1 MSEFLFKV
9 RKESI
14 VVIIGKFLDNFC
26 VVLFGFSSELES
38 SELESDS
45 EVEEIKLSKIVDE
58 YKMKIEEIR
67 RKVKENVAVLLV
79 FYLKGIKKLEIW

>member
-38 SELESDS
+38 SDLESDS

-67 RKVKENVAVLLV
+67 RKVKKNVVVLLV

>member
-67 RKVKENVAVLLV
+67 RKVKKNVVVLLV

>member
-38 SELESDS
+38 SELESDI

-67 RKVKENVAVLLV
+67 RKVKENVVVLLV

>member
-67 RKVKENVAVLLV
+67 RKVKKNVAVLLV